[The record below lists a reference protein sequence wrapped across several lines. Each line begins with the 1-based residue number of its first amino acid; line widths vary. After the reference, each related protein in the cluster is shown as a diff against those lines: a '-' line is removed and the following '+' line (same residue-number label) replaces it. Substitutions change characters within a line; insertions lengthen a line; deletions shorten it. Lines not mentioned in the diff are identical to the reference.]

1 MDHVELKELC
11 KKTFNAISDG
21 YGHRSMRFFA
31 ESANQISSYLNLRGD
46 EHVID
51 VATGTGYV
59 ALSIARDLPHG
70 HVTGIDFSEGMLTQ
84 ALKNKHTQGIKNVT
98 FREMDMQ
105 TIDYQDEH
113 FDVAVCA
120 FSLFFIEDMKKQ
132 LIHIAA
138 KVKEGGT
145 ILVSTFCDNS
155 FSPLVHLFFNRLE
168 WYGIEVPNLAWK
180 RVATTEQCVSL
191 FKKAGL
197 KKIQSKKKESG
208 YYLKTVADWWYIIW
222 NGGFR
227 GLINQLSKD
236 DLASFKEEHL
246 AEVKELESDKGI
258 WMEMG
263 ILHTIGKKEKRRDR
277 VGCTT
282 LDC

>member
-1 MDHVELKELC
+1 
-11 KKTFNAISDG
+11 
-21 YGHRSMRFFA
+21 
-31 ESANQISSYLNLRGD
+31 
-46 EHVID
+46 
-51 VATGTGYV
+51 
-59 ALSIARDLPHG
+59 
-70 HVTGIDFSEGMLTQ
+70 
-84 ALKNKHTQGIKNVT
+84 
-98 FREMDMQ
+98 
-105 TIDYQDEH
+105 
-113 FDVAVCA
+113 
-120 FSLFFIEDMKKQ
+120 
-132 LIHIAA
+132 
-138 KVKEGGT
+138 
-145 ILVSTFCDNS
+145 
-155 FSPLVHLFFNRLE
+155 
-168 WYGIEVPNLAWK
+168 
-180 RVATTEQCVSL
+180 
-191 FKKAGL
+191 L